1 MKYKEL
7 KTIAT
12 NHCYD
17 FYELDSAFRVERY
30 FDGKMNFIDIDK
42 KRVNSIRF
50 SVDFSFNSDVEMFE
64 ACIEMFEACL
74 ELAKTPLEE
83 RVEEKKYLLK
93 HRFLETRGINYL
105 NVADRYFLGDKND
118 ENDYKT
124 HFTIQ
129 EIEEI
134 KKKYNTSLDDFEIIE
149 VEE

>member
-7 KTIAT
+7 KTIAI
-12 NHCYD
+12 NHGYGFCE
-17 FYELDSAFRVERY
+17 FNSAIRVERD
-30 FDGKMNFIDIDK
+30 FDDKMNFIDIDK
-42 KRVNSIRF
+42 GRVNSIRF
-50 SVDFSFNSDVEMFE
+50 SVDFSFKSD
-64 ACIEMFEACL
+64 IEMFEACL

-93 HRFLETRGINYL
+93 HKFLETRGINYL
-105 NVADRYFLGDKND
+105 NVGDCYFLADKND

-149 VEE
+149 VEEWHLKKG

>member
-12 NHCYD
+12 NRCYD
-17 FYELDSAFRVERY
+17 FYELDSAVRVRSN
-30 FDGKMNFIDIDK
+30 FDNKTNFIVIDK
-42 KRVNSIRF
+42 GRVNSIRF
-50 SVDFSFNSDVEMFE
+50 SVDFSFKSD
-64 ACIEMFEACL
+64 IEMFEACL

-93 HRFLETRGINYL
+93 HKFLETPGFNYL
-105 NVADRYFLGDKND
+105 NEADCYFLADKND

-124 HFTIQ
+124 HFTLK

-134 KKKYNTSLDDFEIIE
+134 KKKHNTSLDDFEIIE
-149 VEE
+149 VEK